1 MYKFI
6 IEVSDD
12 DEIDIDDIK
21 DNLMEAMEQSNVE
34 DYCISGSP
42 A

>member
-6 IEVSDD
+6 IEVSD

>member
-6 IEVSDD
+6 IEVPDD
-12 DEIDIDDIK
+12 EEIDIDDIK
-21 DNLMEAMEQSNVE
+21 DNLMEAMEQSNIE
-34 DYCISGSP
+34 DYSISGSP